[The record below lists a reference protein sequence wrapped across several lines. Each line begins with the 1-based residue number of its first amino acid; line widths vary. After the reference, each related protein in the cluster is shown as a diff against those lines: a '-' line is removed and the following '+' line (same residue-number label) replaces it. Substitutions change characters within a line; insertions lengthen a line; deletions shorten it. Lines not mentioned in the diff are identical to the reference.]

1 MNHLED
7 FYPLKWSGKTSLE
20 QRELFEQIIT
30 YYAQSELHKIYT
42 RKITRREWSKKVPKI
57 LNCSAHLWAY
67 DLFQDILKF
76 YKLIQLECG
85 VKDITYIKDEQF
97 IHRTYAMYDDYFER
111 ARYSTESRYENV
123 YTYISAFTAY

>member
-67 DLFQDILKF
+67 DLFQDILRF